1 MFDLDKFLT
10 TSLCPV
16 NATAIRF
23 RDARTG
29 ESYSR
34 TIYRPG
40 RCVTFSQLAQEM
52 GHYGFILDWVDDT
65 RSDIPGRIDWSE
77 MFGKFIQQEEA

>member
-1 MFDLDKFLT
+1 MFDIDKFLT
-10 TSLCPV
+10 SSPIAV

-23 RDARTG
+23 QDARTG
-29 ESYSR
+29 EVFTR

-40 RCVTFSQLAQEM
+40 RCVTFLKLAEELA
-52 GHYGFILDWVDDT
+52 HYGFILQWVDDE

-77 MFGKFIQQEEA
+77 MFGKFIQQEGE